1 MALLLILKKKQ
12 VISNTKLVFIKLKKK
27 KEKVIVN
34 LRKVISNEK
43 DITS

>member
-27 KEKVIVN
+27 KEVIVN

>member
-1 MALLLILKKKQ
+1 MALLLILKKKR

-27 KEKVIVN
+27 VIVN

-43 DITS
+43 EITS

>member
-1 MALLLILKKKQ
+1 MGLLLILKKKR

-27 KEKVIVN
+27 KRVIVN
-34 LRKVISNEK
+34 LRKVTSNEK

>member
-27 KEKVIVN
+27 KRVIVN

>member
-1 MALLLILKKKQ
+1 MALLLILKKKR
-12 VISNTKLVFIKLKKK
+12 VISNTKFVFIKLKKK
-27 KEKVIVN
+27 KKVIVN